1 MARTRKPQG
10 SEIHVDDSN
19 VQVLFDNL
27 KKADAELR
35 KASNVRLREAAKE
48 CANDLAQRLRVS
60 AYGAPAPQTQ
70 LVARSIKVKKSDRFP
85 VVAIGGSK
93 KVGRAYKSRKGRGTV
108 RASAASLLFGV
119 ENGDYHDRFAAR
131 NESGY
136 WIKPTV
142 KDFSTS
148 SQAIGNYQKAVLQ
161 ILDDAGVI

>member
-1 MARTRKPQG
+1 MARTRKPAP

-19 VQVLFDNL
+19 VLLLFDNL

-48 CANDLAQRLRVS
+48 CAGDLAQRLRLT

-70 LVARSIKVKKSDRFP
+70 LVARSIKVKSDRFP

-119 ENGDYHDRFAAR
+119 ENGDFHGRFAERSADG
-131 NESGY
+131 N

-148 SQAIGNYQKAVLQ
+148 SQAIGNYQKAVME
-161 ILDDAGVI
+161 ILEDAGVL

>member
-1 MARTRKPQG
+1 MARTRKPQP

-19 VQVLFDNL
+19 VLVLFDNL

-48 CANDLAQRLRVS
+48 CAGDLAQRLRLT

-70 LVARSIKVKKSDRFP
+70 LVARSIKVKSDRFP
-85 VVAIGGSK
+85 VVAIGGKK

-108 RASAASLLFGV
+108 RAPAAALLFGV
-119 ENGDYHDRFAAR
+119 ENGDFHGRFAPRSADG
-131 NESGY
+131 N

-161 ILDDAGVI
+161 ILDDAGVL

>member
-1 MARTRKPQG
+1 MARRKAGG
-10 SEIHVDDSN
+10 SEIFVDDTD
-19 VQVLFDNL
+19 VRVLFDNL

-48 CANDLAQRLRVS
+48 CAGDLAQRLRLT

-70 LVARSIKVKKSDRFP
+70 LVARSIKVKSDRFP

-108 RASAASLLFGV
+108 RASAAQLLFGV
-119 ENGDYHDRFAAR
+119 ENGDFHGRFAAR
-131 NESGY
+131 SADGN

-148 SQAIGNYQKAVLQ
+148 SQAIGNYQKAVLR
-161 ILDDAGVI
+161 ILEDAGVL

>member
-1 MARTRKPQG
+1 MARRKAGG
-10 SEIHVDDSN
+10 SEIFVDDTD
-19 VQVLFDNL
+19 VRVLFDNL

-48 CANDLAQRLRVS
+48 CAGDLAQRLRLT

-70 LVARSIKVKKSDRFP
+70 LVARSIKVKSDRFP

-108 RASAASLLFGV
+108 RASAAALLFGV
-119 ENGDYHDRFAAR
+119 ENGDFHGRFAAR
-131 NESGY
+131 SADGN

-148 SQAIGNYQKAVLQ
+148 SQAIGNYQKAVMS
-161 ILDDAGVI
+161 ILEDAGVL

>member
-1 MARTRKPQG
+1 MARRKAGG
-10 SEIHVDDSN
+10 SEIFVDDTD
-19 VQVLFDNL
+19 VRVLFDNL

-48 CANDLAQRLRVS
+48 CAGDLAQRLRLT

-70 LVARSIKVKKSDRFP
+70 LVARSIKLKSDRFP

-108 RASAASLLFGV
+108 RASAAQLLFGV
-119 ENGDYHDRFAAR
+119 ENGDFHGRFTAR
-131 NESGY
+131 SADGN

-148 SQAIGNYQKAVLQ
+148 SQAIGNYQKAVIA
-161 ILDDAGVI
+161 ILEDAGVL

>member
-1 MARTRKPQG
+1 MARRKAGG
-10 SEIHVDDSN
+10 SEIFVDDTD
-19 VQVLFDNL
+19 VRVLFDNL

-48 CANDLAQRLRVS
+48 CAGDLAQRLRLT

-70 LVARSIKVKKSDRFP
+70 LVARSIKVKSDRFP

-108 RASAASLLFGV
+108 RASAAQLLFGV
-119 ENGDYHDRFAAR
+119 ENGDFHGRFTAR
-131 NESGY
+131 SADGN

-148 SQAIGNYQKAVLQ
+148 SQAIGNYQKAVIA
-161 ILDDAGVI
+161 ILEDAGVL